1 MHARVTARRIAGLA
15 HEIDLG
21 DERSIVVDEPAADGG
36 TDTGPRPSQLLAS
49 SLAGCTAI
57 TMELYAE
64 RKGWPLDGLEI
75 AVDMSSESEGVPPHA
90 VPTHFTVEVTL
101 PAGLD
106 DEQRRRMMVIAAKC
120 PVHKLLEKGAE
131 IAVVERAPAP
141 RSQG

>member
-1 MHARVTARRIAGLA
+1 MHAHVVARRIAGYS

-57 TMELYAE
+57 TIELYAK
-64 RKGWPLDGLEI
+64 RKGWDLEGLEV
-75 AVDMSSESEGVPPHA
+75 AVDMSSESEDVPPHA
-90 VPTHFTVEVTL
+90 VPTHFAVEVAL

-106 DEQRRRMMVIAAKC
+106 DEQRHKLMVIAEKC
-120 PVHKLLEKGAE
+120 PVHKLLEHGAE
-131 IAVVERAPAP
+131 ITVAERAPAV
-141 RSQG
+141 

>member
-1 MHARVTARRIAGLA
+1 MHAKVVARRIEGLA

-57 TMELYAE
+57 TIELYAK
-64 RKGWPLDGLEI
+64 RKGWELEGLEV
-75 AVDMSSESEGVPPHA
+75 AVDMSSESEDVPPHA
-90 VPTHFTVEVTL
+90 VPTHFAVEVAL
-101 PAGLD
+101 PPGLD
-106 DEQRRRMMVIAAKC
+106 GEQRRKLMVIAEKC

-131 IAVVERAPAP
+131 ITVAERAHAV
-141 RSQG
+141 